1 MPNDK
6 DPTAVV
12 DPGEDGENEVVERMM
27 PGFLED
33 RPANN
38 ETCMYEIARKRFN
51 IDKEAEA
58 AKLKQ
63 ELELVQRGNSILDE
77 LV

>member
-1 MPNDK
+1 MPNER
-6 DPTAVV
+6 DPGTV

-27 PGFLED
+27 PGFTEEK
-33 RPANN
+33 PINAEN
-38 ETCMYEIARKRFN
+38 CMYEIAKKRFN
-51 IDKEAEA
+51 IDKEAEQV
-58 AKLKQ
+58 KLRQ